1 MVLFA
6 LSSCAFQGCSE
17 ENTELVNTNKGG
29 LYKIINDEITTKSDA
44 RKKLGDHSDID
55 FNEVINQ
62 EK

>member
-17 ENTELVNTNKGG
+17 GNTELVNTNKGG